1 MQAFSSSRNNLAP
14 IASFYSNPLKPG
26 VLNTR
31 TVTSVPPAS
40 PRISC
45 NSSFWA
51 ALTQGGLKRVFT
63 WVKRR
68 GEYQRLSIAERKD
81 KPLQA
86 AYTIR
91 IALKDATSNP
101 ASLTDEFNKYVEV
114 AHWYEVNVDAEI
126 HSALS
131 LMSNNRLSKLKNA
144 CAGFASLNWLAQ
156 KVDERISAVNGLKSR
171 LKDDIYKSAKMFSE
185 GHQLN
190 SPRQKEFWQK
200 MDEHFESI
208 GGCELEAHVADQFSE
223 KEFSWKW
230 LPFVETQCAGMK
242 IKSKSLSQVCI
253 QAAKKLAETK
263 TINFKKLMDV
273 ELSSLLKLSERV
285 EFKHLAPECKA
296 ERDRRAHI
304 SKRVELSGY
313 LGKRLL
319 LLAASSSIQKKTD
332 ESLFAGLSDKET
344 GAITSEEIGKLSP
357 TKLLVIA
364 TRESDDCGD
373 KSLIEVVRS
382 QLLKPRVDLMNDTVL
397 VEYLKLP
404 QDALSSTARALVSQE
419 VEKRAIAAIGAG
431 LERFK
436 AGLQQNSCGFMVRAV
451 LDFSECFERA
461 VELYSAA
468 GLQLDSTK
476 VFKNFWSGIGGF
488 RDAQLVLARNLES
501 ELIASNQEKAAVWLR
516 RAIYGVRTKELPPK
530 FDRRRE
536 ISMKTA
542 LSHYLPPVGASTT
555 QQGVTRAGIELG
567 TKFLDL
573 FNMDSLVDVNFR
585 MVRTANGEELPVC
598 EQFVLDQR
606 STDLQYG
613 NNPIFSSHIKEDT
626 DRARNFVALMRA
638 QTGVSEQQIMTASRI
653 ANQSSGATLV
663 KLIKNEEF
671 FSITEAEANAEKVV
685 DSGMVLGFIPLGLNR
700 QTSFMINEDGRLIVQ
715 VRLFNEN
722 IEYCLLEGNDP
733 KKFDP
738 VMVQTDPE
746 QSSFSADL
754 KFEVDTQGN
763 IQEVIIE
770 KLEFERMLVSAQ

>member
-1 MQAFSSSRNNLAP
+1 MQATSSSRNSLAP
-14 IASFYSNPLKPG
+14 AASLLSNPLKPG
-26 VLNTR
+26 VLNAR

-45 NSSFWA
+45 NSSFWT

-63 WVKRR
+63 WVRR
-68 GEYQRLSIAERKD
+68 RAEYQRLSIAERKD

-101 ASLTDEFNKYVEV
+101 ASLTDGFNKYVEV
-114 AHWYEVNVDAEI
+114 AHWYEVDVDAEI

-131 LMSNNRLSKLKNA
+131 LLNNNKLSELKNA
-144 CAGFASLNWLAQ
+144 CAGKVSLNWLAQ
-156 KVDERISAVNGLKSR
+156 KVDERIGAVNGSKDR
-171 LKDDIYKSAKMFSE
+171 LKDGIYKSAEMFSD

-190 SPRQKEFWQK
+190 NPRQKELWQR

-208 GGCELEAHVADQFSE
+208 GNCHLESHVANQFSKE
-223 KEFSWKW
+223 EFSWKW
-230 LPFVETQCAGMK
+230 LPFVEAQSAGMK

-253 QAAKKLAETK
+253 QATKKLAETR
-263 TINFKKLMDV
+263 TIDFKKLMDV
-273 ELSSLLKLSERV
+273 ELSKLLKLSERI

-296 ERDRRAHI
+296 EWDRRTHI

-319 LLAASSSIQKKTD
+319 LLATSSPIDKKTD
-332 ESLFAGLSDKET
+332 ESLFAGLSDMET
-344 GAITSEEIGKLSP
+344 GEIISEQIGKLNP
-357 TKLLVIA
+357 KALLSIK
-364 TRESDDCGD
+364 TRKSDDGGD
-373 KSLIEVVRS
+373 RWLIEVVKS
-382 QLLKPRVDLMNDTVL
+382 QLHTPKVALLNDAVL
-397 VEYLKLP
+397 VEYLELP
-404 QDALSSTARALVSQE
+404 QDALSSNARDLVLQE
-419 VEKRAIAAIGAG
+419 VEKRAIAAVGAG

-461 VELYSAA
+461 VKLYSAA
-468 GLQLDSTK
+468 GLQMDSTK

-488 RDAQLVLARNLES
+488 RDMQIVLARNLES

-530 FDRRRE
+530 FDKRRE
-536 ISMKTA
+536 ISMRTA
-542 LSHYLPPVGASTT
+542 LSHYLAPAELSTT
-555 QQGVTRAGIELG
+555 QQAVTRAGIELG
-567 TKFLDL
+567 TKFLGL
-573 FNMDSLVDVNFR
+573 FNMDNLIDINFR

-606 STDLQYG
+606 STDLQFG
-613 NNPIFSSHIKEDT
+613 NNPMFSSHIKEDT

-638 QTGVSEQQIMTASRI
+638 QTGVNEQQIMTASRI
-653 ANQSSGATLV
+653 ANQSTGAALV
-663 KLIKNEEF
+663 KLIKHEEL
-671 FSITEAEANAEKVV
+671 FSITEAEAKAEKVV

-700 QTSFMINEDGRLIVQ
+700 QTSFTINGDGSMTVQ

-722 IEYCLLEGNDP
+722 IEYCLLEGRDP
-733 KKFDP
+733 EKFDP
-738 VMVQTDPE
+738 LMVQTAPD
-746 QSSFSADL
+746 QSSFSAAL
-754 KFEVDTQGN
+754 KFEVDTQGK